1 MTIKRKY
8 NKHLKP
14 FARELRKNST
24 TGEIRLW
31 CELLRGRK
39 MYGYQFLRQFPI
51 NNYIVDFICR
61 KLKLIIEVDG
71 YSHNFKYDEDIKRD
85 KNLSEVGYK
94 VLRITEREVK
104 YDIHNVQRAIELS
117 IEGIRNITSPCT
129 PFKEG
134 GLKNSPLE
142 KGDSPDAIGTGG
154 WKNNNN

>member
-8 NKHLKP
+8 NKQLKS

-85 KNLSEVGYK
+85 KNLREVGYK

-117 IEGIRNITSPCT
+117 IQEIGTSHP
-129 PFKEG
+129 PAPPSK
-134 GLKNSPLE
+134 
-142 KGDSPDAIGTGG
+142 KGD
-154 WKNNNN
+154 